1 MMKPLFFPSFL
12 LVAGLV
18 LTGCGG
24 KPIKKIPYEPQTRAY
39 LIPDTNDIPRSK
51 TGDAIRYGREL
62 FSRTAYYLGPEGKV
76 MQLCGNKM
84 SCKNCHLDVG
94 TRPYS
99 NNFLETYLKY
109 PQYRARE
116 GKVLTIEDRINNC
129 FERPMNGKILPYD
142 SPEMRAMVAYLRWL
156 CEGKTVSYE
165 EDTIHLGKIS
175 LLDRAADVQKGSK
188 IYAAKCATC
197 HGLDGQGQM
206 EPNNEM
212 YKYPPLWGPNSYAQG
227 SSMHRLI
234 TASRFVKWS
243 MPYSDTLR
251 PPQLTDEEVF
261 DVVAFVNCDSLHPRP
276 YRPLKNDC
284 PDLENKPIDFPD
296 GPFLD
301 TFPVRQHKYG
311 PYKPIKA
318 FYEARKKQS

>member
-1 MMKPLFFPSFL
+1 MKPFFYFPFL
-12 LVAGLV
+12 SVLVWMLLA
-18 LTGCGG
+18 GCGG
-24 KPIKKIPYEPQTRAY
+24 KPIQKIPSLTQKPAY
-39 LIPDTNDIPRSK
+39 QIPDTNDIPDSK
-51 TGDAIRYGREL
+51 TGIEIRYGREL
-62 FSRTAYYLGPEGKV
+62 FRRTAYYLGPEGKV

-84 SCKNCHLDVG
+84 NCTNCHLDVG

-116 GKVLTIEDRINNC
+116 GRVLTIEDRINNC

-142 SPEMRAMVAYLRWL
+142 SREMRAMVAYMRWL
-156 CEGKTVSYE
+156 CEGKVVSYE
-165 EDTIHLGKIS
+165 EDTLHLGKIA
-175 LLDRAADVQKGSK
+175 LLDRAADINKGAK
-188 IYAAKCATC
+188 IYTAQCATC
-197 HGLDGQGQM
+197 HGADGQGVM
-206 EPNNEM
+206 DERNES
-212 YKYPPLWGPNSYAQG
+212 YKYPPLWGMSSYAQG

-234 TASRFVKWS
+234 TAARFVKWS
-243 MPYSDTLR
+243 MPYTDTLT

-301 TFPVRQHKYG
+301 TFPIRQHKYG

-318 FYEARKKQS
+318 FYEALKHQ

>member
-1 MMKPLFFPSFL
+1 MSFVFRFAVLPLFFGCL
-12 LVAGLV
+12 I
-18 LTGCGG
+18 GCGG
-24 KPIKKIPYEPQTRAY
+24 KPIQKAPAAAKPAY
-39 LIPDTNDIPRSK
+39 ALPDTNDIPHSR
-51 TGDAIRYGREL
+51 TGDEIRYGRDL
-62 FSRTAYYLGPEGKV
+62 FVRTAYYLGPEGKV

-84 SCKNCHLDVG
+84 ACKNCHLDVG

-129 FERPMNGKILPYD
+129 FERPMNGKLLPYD
-142 SPEMRAMVAYLRWL
+142 SREMRAMVAYMRWL
-156 CEGKTVSYE
+156 CEGKTVSYD
-165 EDTIHLGKIS
+165 EDTLHLGKIN
-175 LLDRAADVQKGSK
+175 LLDRAADIKKGAQV
-188 IYAAKCATC
+188 YAAKCVTC
-197 HGLDGQGQM
+197 HGADGQGQM
-206 EPNNEM
+206 DERNET
-212 YKYPPLWGPNSYAQG
+212 YKYPPLWGMQSYAQG

-234 TASRFVKWS
+234 TAARFVKWS
-243 MPYSDTLR
+243 MPYTDTLTA
-251 PPQLTDEEVF
+251 PQLTDEEVF

-301 TFPVRQHKYG
+301 TFPIRQHKYG

-318 FYEARKKQS
+318 FYEARKKHP